1 MLARSKSKSIEREI
15 TEALMNIEIG
25 HEDLWQLLMKE
36 KTVKNQKEALG
47 WWKDKEVIL
56 KKSEWIWVN
65 LIEEG

>member
-25 HEDLWQLLMKE
+25 HEDLWQLLMKK